1 MDNIVTIVLGILLTT
16 SEILP
21 YIKQIKSNGILEF
34 FTNTIV
40 EIVRFKLNSLHIPDN
55 SHETRPLLENDTYT
69 DTYSNYTI
77 DQNLNFSS
85 NLNENLKSNDDINI
99 NINSENVL
107 LKFNTSNVQISFDVN
122 DKVEINK
129 NSDIINE
136 KKLTKIFLFI
146 ICIMSSNKARDFN
159 RTRDDSCAIQ
169 RRNYDNDKKLKFMT
183 TNHVDL
189 LEAKEKLNFYGMTI
203 RDHLFVPSE
212 EIDKDSFLRYGKDG
226 GVMTNYNIKNI
237 FGQLPLATMP
247 NR

>member
-55 SHETRPLLENDTYT
+55 SHETQPLLENDTYT
-69 DTYSNYTI
+69 DTHSNYTI

-85 NLNENLKSNDDINI
+85 NLNENLKLNDDINI

-129 NSDIINE
+129 NSDIIN
-136 KKLTKIFLFI
+136 
-146 ICIMSSNKARDFN
+146 
-159 RTRDDSCAIQ
+159 
-169 RRNYDNDKKLKFMT
+169 
-183 TNHVDL
+183 
-189 LEAKEKLNFYGMTI
+189 
-203 RDHLFVPSE
+203 
-212 EIDKDSFLRYGKDG
+212 
-226 GVMTNYNIKNI
+226 
-237 FGQLPLATMP
+237 
-247 NR
+247 

>member
-1 MDNIVTIVLGILLTT
+1 MIINNLLKLELSKLLLILMDNIVTIVLGILLTT

-129 NSDIINE
+129 NSDIIN
-136 KKLTKIFLFI
+136 
-146 ICIMSSNKARDFN
+146 
-159 RTRDDSCAIQ
+159 
-169 RRNYDNDKKLKFMT
+169 
-183 TNHVDL
+183 
-189 LEAKEKLNFYGMTI
+189 
-203 RDHLFVPSE
+203 
-212 EIDKDSFLRYGKDG
+212 
-226 GVMTNYNIKNI
+226 
-237 FGQLPLATMP
+237 
-247 NR
+247 